1 MNAKF
6 LIPLLLAAS
15 TVAQAGTLAAD
26 PAGTSDGTFDSGDCA
41 MVQTAFVLKLS
52 QNVGA
57 GWTCNTTV
65 AVVNTGSTKGASVF
79 GGTTAG
85 GTVAK
90 CSSGTPSTTN
100 GYAVAAPDI
109 TKDGCS

>member
-15 TVAQAGTLAAD
+15 TVAQAGTLAANS
-26 PAGTSDGTFDSGDCA
+26 AGTSDGTFDSADCA

-57 GWTCNTTV
+57 AWTCSTT
-65 AVVNTGSTKGASVF
+65 AAAVNTGSTKGTNSF
-79 GGTTAG
+79 GGSTAG
-85 GTVAK
+85 GTIAK
-90 CSSGTPSTTN
+90 CSTPVNTSN
-100 GYAVAAPDI
+100 GYGLTPAAA
-109 TKDGCS
+109 TDGCS

>member
-15 TVAQAGTLAAD
+15 TVAQAGTLAA
-26 PAGTSDGTFDSGDCA
+26 ATSGASDGTFNSGDCA

-57 GWTCNTTV
+57 AWTCDTT
-65 AVVNTGSTKGASVF
+65 AAAVNTGSTKGASTF
-79 GGTTAG
+79 GGSTAG

-90 CSSGTPSTTN
+90 CSGAPSTTN
-100 GYAVAAPDI
+100 GYGLTPASVN
-109 TKDGCS
+109 DGCS